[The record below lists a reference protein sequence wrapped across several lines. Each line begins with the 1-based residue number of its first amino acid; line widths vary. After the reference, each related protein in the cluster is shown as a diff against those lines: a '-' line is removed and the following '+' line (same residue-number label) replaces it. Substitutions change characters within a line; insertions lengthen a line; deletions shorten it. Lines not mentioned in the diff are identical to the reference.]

1 MGHTSTSVSLAV
13 GVAKARDLR
22 GGSRNVIALIG
33 DGSLSGGEAYEGL
46 NNAAVLSSN
55 IIIVVNDNDMSI
67 AENAGGLYDNLKLL
81 RETKGKAELNFFKSL
96 GFEYFY
102 EENGNDVESMIK
114 AFKKVKDINK
124 PVVLHIKTLKGCGY
138 KEAETNKKLITG
150 FCPVHWMKNHHLY
163 KQKQKIIIH

>member
-1 MGHTSTSVSLAV
+1 
-13 GVAKARDLR
+13 
-22 GGSRNVIALIG
+22 
-33 DGSLSGGEAYEGL
+33 
-46 NNAAVLSSN
+46 
-55 IIIVVNDNDMSI
+55 MSI

-124 PVVLHIKTLKGCGY
+124 PVVLHIKTLKGVR
-138 KEAETNKKLITG
+138 L
-150 FCPVHWMKNHHLY
+150 
-163 KQKQKIIIH
+163 